1 MTSKI
6 ISKEPK
12 KYTNEKGRREIT
24 MKMVTTTK
32 STNNLFIKGKREGGR
47 ITRIKGR
54 RITRIEGRRYIDDA
68 NDIYV
73 LRFGVKVLKLFLISH
88 DIRCHLK
95 RDGVHRRKH

>member
-1 MTSKI
+1 
-6 ISKEPK
+6 
-12 KYTNEKGRREIT
+12 

-47 ITRIKGR
+47 ITRI
-54 RITRIEGRRYIDDA
+54 EGRRYIDDA
-68 NDIYV
+68 NDIPVYV

>member
-1 MTSKI
+1 
-6 ISKEPK
+6 
-12 KYTNEKGRREIT
+12 
-24 MKMVTTTK
+24 MKMVITTK
-32 STNNLFIKGKREGGR
+32 STNNLFLKGKREGG
-47 ITRIKGR
+47 

-88 DIRCHLK
+88 DIRCHSK